1 MTKILVVDDELSI
14 RELVKYNLEKSGFQV
29 HCLDDGAKALKD
41 IIKAPPDL
49 VVLDLMLPGMDG
61 LDVCR
66 HIRQMEKTKMLPV
79 LILTARAGEI
89 DRIVGLEIGADDY
102 LTKPFSPREL
112 VARVKTILR
121 RSQSFNAP
129 LSTDH
134 SRKIVYGNLT
144 VYPEYYQVFL
154 KGEKLELTLKE
165 FQLLLQL
172 AVEPGKVYT
181 REFLLEQIWGYELMG
196 DTRTVDVHIRN
207 LRRKLGD
214 TVEAESIE
222 TVRGIGYRFKKV
234 AE

>member
-14 RELVKYNLEKSGFQV
+14 RELVSFNLEKAGFLV
-29 HCLDDGAKALKD
+29 ESLDDGLKALEYLK
-41 IIKAPPDL
+41 KSPPDL

-66 HIRQMEKTKMLPV
+66 KVRQMEKTKFLPV

-89 DRIVGLEIGADDY
+89 DRVVGLEIGADDY

-121 RSQSFNAP
+121 RSQIFP
-129 LSTDH
+129 TVQTDYAEMG
-134 SRKIVYGNLT
+134 KIVKGDLKI
-144 VYPEYYQVFL
+144 YPESYQVL
-154 KGEKLELTLKE
+154 LGDEKLDLTLKE

-172 AVEPGKVYT
+172 VTNPGKVYT
-181 REFLLEQIWGYELMG
+181 REYLLENIWGYEFIG

-207 LRRKLGD
+207 LRKKIGNLS
-214 TVEAESIE
+214 EPELIE
-222 TVRGIGYRFKKV
+222 TVRGIGYRFK
-234 AE
+234 E

>member
-14 RELVKYNLEKSGFQV
+14 RELVSFNLEKAGFLV
-29 HCLDDGAKALKD
+29 ESLDDGLKALEYLK
-41 IIKAPPDL
+41 KSPPDL

-66 HIRQMEKTKMLPV
+66 KVRQMEKTKFLPV

-89 DRIVGLEIGADDY
+89 DRVVGLEIGADDY

-121 RSQSFNAP
+121 RSQVFP
-129 LSTDH
+129 TVQTDYAEMD
-134 SRKIVYGNLT
+134 KIVKGDLKI
-144 VYPEYYQVFL
+144 YPESYQVL
-154 KGEKLELTLKE
+154 LGDEKLDLTLKE

-172 AVEPGKVYT
+172 VTNPGKVYT
-181 REFLLEQIWGYELMG
+181 REYLLENIWGYEFIG

-207 LRRKLGD
+207 LRKKIGNLS
-214 TVEAESIE
+214 EPELIE
-222 TVRGIGYRFKKV
+222 TVRGIGYRFK
-234 AE
+234 E